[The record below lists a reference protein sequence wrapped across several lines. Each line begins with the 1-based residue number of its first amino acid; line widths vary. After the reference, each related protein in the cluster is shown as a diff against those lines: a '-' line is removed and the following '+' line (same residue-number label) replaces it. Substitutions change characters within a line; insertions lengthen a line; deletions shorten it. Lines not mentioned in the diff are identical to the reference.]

1 MKLKEIAA
9 FFAAAVMFFSS
20 TVYSFDTNQND
31 GLLMLVNDDYM
42 LSGEKGQNLADVT
55 AFMPS
60 NKRGIKLRSDA
71 AAALERMYRDMTAE
85 GLRPVAISGYRTK
98 EYQTKLFD
106 REVNVQKNTGST
118 DAILSASY
126 LTATPDTSEH
136 QIGLAIDISNSSVL
150 SESFENT
157 KEGIWLAKNCWKY
170 GFILRYAKNKTSITK
185 KNYEPWH
192 FRYVGVPHAEYMTKY
207 NLVLEEYIA
216 KLHTRGKIEM
226 TSELD
231 GAKYEIVC
239 TNDTQMEFTNV
250 ISISDDNANKY
261 IITYLADSSQTTA
274 DSAKAESTE
283 EKVSLKEKSEEIRNK
298 ILLQKTNIQLKIE
311 DIGRYIKEVL
321 IPKINEGRKNFEDGV
336 EKAVNKIFTPV
347 QIGGKK

>member
-1 MKLKEIAA
+1 
-9 FFAAAVMFFSS
+9 
-20 TVYSFDTNQND
+20 
-31 GLLMLVNDDYM
+31 
-42 LSGEKGQNLADVT
+42 
-55 AFMPS
+55 
-60 NKRGIKLRSDA
+60 
-71 AAALERMYRDMTAE
+71 
-85 GLRPVAISGYRTK
+85 
-98 EYQTKLFD
+98 
-106 REVNVQKNTGST
+106 
-118 DAILSASY
+118 
-126 LTATPDTSEH
+126 
-136 QIGLAIDISNSSVL
+136 
-150 SESFENT
+150 
-157 KEGIWLAKNCWKY
+157 
-170 GFILRYAKNKTSITK
+170 
-185 KNYEPWH
+185 
-192 FRYVGVPHAEYMTKY
+192 MTKY